1 MEYLKRKHFVDILIL
16 LSKSPKSFNELLKTL
31 NAYPD
36 TLNRRIKEMVL
47 LGLITQIEEGD
58 RIKYRLTDKG
68 KRIIPLLEDLLRI
81 MDEIEKILES

>member
-1 MEYLKRKHFVDILIL
+1 MECLKRKHFVDILIL

-47 LGLITQIEEGD
+47 LGLIVQIEED
-58 RIKYRLTDKG
+58 NRVKYRLTDKG
-68 KRIIPLLEDLLRI
+68 KRIIPLLEELLRT
-81 MDEIEKILES
+81 MDEIEKILKS